1 MHIALLCFGISS
13 IANVSGTERVF
24 VEMANA
30 LTERGHVIYSI
41 WNDEP
46 GVTPFY
52 NFQSSVHQ
60 INLGLGKIKVPF
72 QYKVLRELN
81 KGLHINAVNRVDKY
95 KTERLCC
102 KLQENLDIKNIDVV
116 ICFEFNSVMVANRL
130 FKGQVPII
138 TMVHASVK
146 DQIESLTPL
155 QREEAS
161 KVDMYQVLM
170 PSFVEEAKALITTN
184 VCCIP
189 NVVPQVEDHEVADL
203 RAVKN
208 TYKILLLGRI
218 EKYRKRPFVAIRA
231 FAKLANKFPNW
242 KFCYYGPIMDA
253 EYKNEIDRFVLDHD
267 LQEKVIYGGIVKQPK
282 KILKD
287 GDIFAFPSSEEGFG
301 LALAEANA
309 MGLPGIGFAYA
320 RGVNELIIDG
330 KTGYLANNEEE
341 YVKLLEILMDNKALR
356 VEMGEAARREM
367 KKYAPQIIWEKWEN
381 LCMEVVEN
389 YTLKN

>member
-102 KLQENLDIKNIDVV
+102 KLQENLDIRNIDVV

-130 FKGQVPII
+130 FRGQVPII

-146 DQIESLTPL
+146 DQIASLTPL
-155 QREEAS
+155 QRKEAS

-170 PSFVEEAKALITTN
+170 PSFVEEAKALIATN

-218 EKYRKRPFVAIRA
+218 EKYRKRPFVAIQA

-242 KFCYYGPIMDA
+242 ELCYYGPIMDA

-309 MGLPGIGFAYA
+309 MGIPGIGFAYA

-330 KTGYLANNEEE
+330 TTGYLANNEEE
-341 YVKLLEILMDNKALR
+341 YIKKMEKLMVNKALR
-356 VEMGEAARREM
+356 VQMGLAAREEM
-367 KKYAPQIIWEKWEN
+367 KKYAPDKIWKKWED
-381 LCMEVVEN
+381 LCVLVTKSHE
-389 YTLKN
+389 K